1 MSWLVYD
8 LCSRHRGPTYAITGT
23 KSTPHCGICVVDVH
37 RSSCAAQRRHSCVS
51 DASRLV
57 RENERGRRTSRDGHA
72 RSCIPSFP
80 VRAPSN
86 THPHCLVLVRR
97 EARRDGQRSKA
108 TSPNV
113 RTSARERSL
122 YANCFLQAGSIGRDC
137 PFVPLAVHVLKSVI
151 VHGKALGR
159 GAVRL
164 VARREPAEMHG
175 RFQEVLRARRAMRRG
190 GPSTPT
196 LFARP
201 HCTLRPSAAFFWFL
215 QPGSESSLSF
225 PPRCLSCCMTTFTG
239 FTT

>member
-57 RENERGRRTSRDGHA
+57 RENEHGRRTSRDGHA

-108 TSPNV
+108 TSPQRPHV
-113 RTSARERSL
+113 RKRTVALRELLPASGQHRARLPFCAARCARPQECDSSRQSVGQRS
-122 YANCFLQAGSIGRDC
+122 GPIGR
-137 PFVPLAVHVLKSVI
+137 
-151 VHGKALGR
+151 
-159 GAVRL
+159 
-164 VARREPAEMHG
+164 
-175 RFQEVLRARRAMRRG
+175 
-190 GPSTPT
+190 ST
-196 LFARP
+196 R
-201 HCTLRPSAAFFWFL
+201 
-215 QPGSESSLSF
+215 
-225 PPRCLSCCMTTFTG
+225 TG
-239 FTT
+239 